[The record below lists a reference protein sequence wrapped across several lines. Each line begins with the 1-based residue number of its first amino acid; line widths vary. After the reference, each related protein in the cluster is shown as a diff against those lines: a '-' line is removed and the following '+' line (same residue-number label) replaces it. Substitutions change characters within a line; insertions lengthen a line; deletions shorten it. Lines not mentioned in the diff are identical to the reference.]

1 MDWYEASEVK
11 ALVTRVEERGSTLAD
26 EAKARLERLGAGAL
40 TDVELLA
47 VLGVAGSEGEVKPVL
62 LHGLGHVL
70 ETPELSFQVA
80 PLLTARL
87 LAAVEL
93 SRRIPLQKQKRP
105 RLFSPSAIAQWARTQ
120 LIQLRLE
127 ETWAL
132 SLNARNAL
140 LRFDRVGTGG
150 ADHCVVD
157 AREALAPAVACRASG
172 VVLLHTHPGGDPEP
186 SVQDVAMTRKL
197 RAAAATLNITLLDH
211 LVLADGGYVS
221 MLERGLLDAGRGAP
235 VLKRPLLADEVD

>member
-1 MDWYEASEVK
+1 MDWFDATEVK
-11 ALVTRVEERGSTLAD
+11 SLVTLGEPGDARLVEQAT
-26 EAKARLERLGAGAL
+26 ARLERLGAAAL

-47 VLGVAGSEGEVKPVL
+47 VLGVASSEQEVAPVL
-62 LHGLGHVL
+62 AHGLLHVL

-87 LAAVEL
+87 HAAMEVA
-93 SRRIPLQKQKRP
+93 RRVPLQRQKRP

-120 LIQLRLE
+120 LHQLRLE

-140 LRFDRVGTGG
+140 LRFDRVGVGG

-197 RAAAATLNITLLDH
+197 RAAAQALNISLLDH
-211 LVLADGGYVS
+211 LVLADGSYVS
-221 MLERGLLDAGRGAP
+221 MLERGLLDAGRGTPLLRRP
-235 VLKRPLLADEVD
+235 VLADEVD